1 MILSLV
7 AVYSSCVMYLRWRD
21 ELRILFVLI
30 SPRAVRRIFDSIR
43 NQARPGTQMYL
54 TKTKTRLTNPQTD
67 THYVL
72 RIVLTAD
79 LTLPHHI

>member
-43 NQARPGTQMYL
+43 NQAMP
-54 TKTKTRLTNPQTD
+54 
-67 THYVL
+67 
-72 RIVLTAD
+72 AA
-79 LTLPHHI
+79 